1 MTAKDG
7 GIFSDGSATVSVTKI
22 VQNKITLY

>member
-7 GIFSDGSATVSVTKI
+7 GIFSDDSATVSVTEN
-22 VQNKITLY
+22 VQNKITLH